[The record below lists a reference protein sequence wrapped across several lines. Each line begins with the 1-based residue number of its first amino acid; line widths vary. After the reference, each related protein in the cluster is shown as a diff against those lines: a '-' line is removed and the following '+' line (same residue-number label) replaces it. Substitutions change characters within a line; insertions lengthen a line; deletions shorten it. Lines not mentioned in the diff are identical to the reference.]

1 MRVWRAGGVRGLLK
15 REMGENQR
23 DREDKRT
30 RDRKKVN
37 ERIEKWRM
45 KDMETKIGGRIREME
60 RRN

>member
-1 MRVWRAGGVRGLLK
+1 M

-37 ERIEKWRM
+37 KRIEKWRM
-45 KDMETKIGGRIREME
+45 KDTEAKTGERIREME

>member
-1 MRVWRAGGVRGLLK
+1 MRVWRVGGVRGLLM
-15 REMGENQR
+15 REMRESQR

-45 KDMETKIGGRIREME
+45 KDTEAKTGEKIREME

>member
-1 MRVWRAGGVRGLLK
+1 MRVWRAGGVRGLLM

-23 DREDKRT
+23 DRKDKRT

-45 KDMETKIGGRIREME
+45 KDTEAKTGERIREME